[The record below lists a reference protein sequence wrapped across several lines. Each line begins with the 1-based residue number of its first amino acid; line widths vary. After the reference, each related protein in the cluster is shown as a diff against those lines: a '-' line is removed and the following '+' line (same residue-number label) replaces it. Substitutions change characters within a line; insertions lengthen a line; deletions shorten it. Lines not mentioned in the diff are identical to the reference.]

1 VSLILGSECRP
12 SVVVG
17 WIRIPSLSMMLVH
30 VRFAHHA
37 IRTSTFRLREDAFGT
52 QVFSPT
58 FSCKPSRL
66 MNSAQSG
73 TINPRVAEIGG
84 SASGEVIMSKTNKEL
99 AHRWFEEVWNKGR
112 REAIADMLLP
122 DSVIHEGGES
132 TLGPDGFY
140 PFFERMQAAFSDIHI
155 TIHDD
160 IAEGDKVCVRWS
172 CRMRHTGPGLGMAA
186 SNKQL
191 HTTGISIVRIVND
204 RLVEG
209 WQNWDMLGLIQQIE
223 CQPLA
228 RTYIAAGDA

>member
-1 VSLILGSECRP
+1 
-12 SVVVG
+12 
-17 WIRIPSLSMMLVH
+17 
-30 VRFAHHA
+30 
-37 IRTSTFRLREDAFGT
+37 
-52 QVFSPT
+52 
-58 FSCKPSRL
+58 
-66 MNSAQSG
+66 MNSGQSG

-140 PFFERMQAAFSDIHI
+140 TFFERMQAAFSDIHI

-228 RTYIAAGDA
+228 PTYIAAGDA